1 MTRLLFVCLGNICRS
16 PTAEAVFAQRA
27 WVAGLKVEVDS
38 CGTSGWHQGEP
49 PYPPAIAAAAK
60 RGYDLSALRARQI
73 SPTDFT
79 KFSHILVM
87 DRRNLADVQ
96 ALCPKGGTAPQLFM
110 AHAPAFD
117 DEVPDPWY
125 TGEFDKVLDMIE
137 AASDGLIAALLAL
150 RGRA

>member
-27 WVAGLKVEVDS
+27 RMAGLRVEVDS

-49 PYPPAIAAAAK
+49 PYPPAIAAAAE

-73 SPTDFT
+73 SPADFHD
-79 KFSHILVM
+79 FSHILVM
-87 DRRNLADVQ
+87 DRRNLAEVQ
-96 ALCPKGGTAPQLFM
+96 ALCPKGGTPPQLLM
-110 AHAPAFD
+110 RYAPAFG

-125 TGEFDKVLDMIE
+125 TGEFGSVLEMIE
-137 AASDGLIAALLAL
+137 AASDGLIAALLSL
-150 RGRA
+150 RRGA